1 MLAPAAG
8 TTGTSGTSG
17 TDFHAAWV
25 RALDALEVDVA
36 AAEELLR
43 TAHLAPVDEVARAA
57 VWQPPRDLGALPVSL
72 QERGQ
77 ALLDRQLD
85 VARRTAEALVRSR
98 RQLVAAD
105 ALRPVRPDLPVYV
118 DAQA

>member
-8 TTGTSGTSG
+8 AAGTPA

-43 TAHLAPVDEVARAA
+43 TAHLASVEDVARSA

-98 RQLVAAD
+98 RHLVAAD
-105 ALRPVRPDLPVYV
+105 ALRPGRPDLPVYV